1 MIMKETNGKTFDKDG
16 MLGAWEGNRGLV
28 VWIEGGNDGDAP
40 VENHVQH
47 PRLQI
52 FHTSYS
58 FPGSYRFLAML
69 SQRANVG
76 ATKTDI
82 FECTI
87 S

>member
-1 MIMKETNGKTFDKDG
+1 MKETNGKTFDKDG

-58 FPGSYRFLAML
+58 FLGSYRFLAML

-76 ATKTDI
+76 ARKSNI